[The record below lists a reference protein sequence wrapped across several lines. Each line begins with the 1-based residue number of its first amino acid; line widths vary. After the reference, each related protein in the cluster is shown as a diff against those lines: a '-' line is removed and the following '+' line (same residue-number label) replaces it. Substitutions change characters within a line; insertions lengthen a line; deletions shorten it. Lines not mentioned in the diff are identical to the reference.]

1 MLVPATI
8 EEDEMR
14 TYTRASDSRGRPV
27 PGIYVRDG
35 RYAAGA
41 KVDGRWM
48 LHTLDAET
56 LTEARR
62 ERESWVTGLREGR
75 IPTPDRATFAEVFAD
90 WQDAR
95 PKLSERTR
103 KHERHVAGKR
113 LGSLLDRRVQTV
125 TSTEIAAVL
134 REQRQ
139 RYAPYSC
146 AQTFRLL
153 GGTFAHATRRGVIT
167 RDPMAGLA
175 SSERPEKRAK
185 RDIARLDAVPLDRLV
200 AAGDSER
207 WRAAF
212 GLAGYAGLR
221 LGEIRG
227 LRWQDIDLDAATIK
241 VHRSLLPDGTEKA
254 TKTEAGER
262 SVPLLPSL
270 RRLIVAWKLRA
281 PHSRPDDLVIGTADG
296 GPVQER
302 TVGRAFA
309 RAKKTAGLDGL
320 DQRLSVHALRHSF
333 ASMLATDL
341 NLAPTTLAQLI
352 GHADAGFTLR
362 VYARD
367 ARDTATVVA
376 DVLDRAAA
384 AGIGG

>member
-1 MLVPATI
+1 MISPATY

-14 TYTRASDSRGRPV
+14 TMTRASDSRGRPV
-27 PGIYVRDG
+27 SGIYVRDG
-35 RYAAGA
+35 RFIGGA
-41 KVDGRWM
+41 KIEGRWT

-75 IPTPDRATFAEVFAD
+75 IPTPARATFDDVFTD
-90 WQDAR
+90 WQEAR

-103 KHERHVAGKR
+103 KHERHVAEKR
-113 LGSLLDRRVQTV
+113 LGLLLDRRVQTV

-134 REQRQ
+134 REQAK

-153 GGTFAHATRRGVIT
+153 SGTFAHATRRGVIT

-175 SSERPEKRAK
+175 TSERPEKRAK
-185 RDIARLDAVPLDRLV
+185 RDIARLDAEPLNRLV
-200 AAGDSER
+200 AAADSER

-221 LGEIRG
+221 LGELRG
-227 LRWQDIDLDAATIK
+227 LRWDDVDLEAATIT
-241 VHRSLLPDGTEKA
+241 VRRSLLPDGTEKA

-270 RRLIVAWKLRA
+270 RRLLVAWKLRA
-281 PHSRPDDLVIGTADG
+281 PYSRPDDLVIGTADG

-309 RAKKTAGLDGL
+309 RAKTAAGLDGL
-320 DQRLSVHALRHSF
+320 DERLSVHALRHSF

-367 ARDTATVVA
+367 ARDTATVVE
-376 DVLDRAAA
+376 DVLKRAAS
-384 AGIGG
+384 AGVGE